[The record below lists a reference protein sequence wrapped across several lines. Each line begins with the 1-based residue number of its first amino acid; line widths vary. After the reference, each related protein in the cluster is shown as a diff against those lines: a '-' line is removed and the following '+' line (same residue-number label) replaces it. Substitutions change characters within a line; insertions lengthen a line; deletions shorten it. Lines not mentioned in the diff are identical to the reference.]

1 MASREFRCRERGAD
15 PEPRQDDKCKSRS
28 HVCASRIKREEE
40 LVMNSQERQVIADIF
55 QRLEQV
61 ADQPRDPEAERFIA
75 DKIRQQ
81 PYAPYA
87 MAQALYVQEQA
98 LTNLHAQV
106 RQLEDELERLHS
118 QPRQSGG
125 LLASLFGGGGG
136 REPEPRRPMGSP
148 FGQPPGG
155 PYGGPGGQAGPW
167 GGQPGM
173 MGGQPGMFG
182 GGPFGGQRGGSG
194 FLGTAMMTAAGV
206 AGGMMLGN
214 ALASAFGGA
223 GGHGG
228 QGLFGGGDSAQ
239 ANAGGQDHSDLSP
252 FQNAQSGGFQDAS
265 YDGGQD
271 ADFGGDF
278 GGDGG
283 GDWS

>member
-1 MASREFRCRERGAD
+1 
-15 PEPRQDDKCKSRS
+15 
-28 HVCASRIKREEE
+28 
-40 LVMNSQERQVIADIF
+40 MNNQERQVIADIF

-61 ADQPRDPEAERFIA
+61 ADQPRDQEAERFIA

-98 LTNLHAQV
+98 LTNLHGQV
-106 RQLEDELERLHS
+106 QQLEDELERLQN

-125 LLASLFGGGGG
+125 LLSSLFGGGG
-136 REPEPRRPMGSP
+136 REPEPRRPMGAP
-148 FGQPPGG
+148 FGQPQGG
-155 PYGGPGGQAGPW
+155 PYGPPGGQAGPW
-167 GGQPGM
+167 GGQP
-173 MGGQPGMFG
+173 MGGQPMGGQPMAGQQGMLG
-182 GGPFGGQRGGSG
+182 GGQPGPFGAQRGGSG

-214 ALASAFGGA
+214 ALSSAFGGS
-223 GGHGG
+223 GGQGG
-228 QGLFGGGDSAQ
+228 QGLFGGGKGGE

-252 FQNAQSGGFQDAS
+252 FQNAEQGGVQDAS
-265 YDGGQD
+265 YDGGQEG
-271 ADFGGDF
+271 DFGGDF

-283 GDWS
+283 GDWA